1 MNTWRPPHTRLIM
14 MMVFLNCSIIS
25 FSLYCQSNLFQS
37 FIHTV
42 LVNKR
47 NKTLSIFIHVWS
59 LGFLCL
65 TSLLSL
71 VPNIYE
77 IEVCAS
83 YISTVLSYNMNS
95 PQRQRQLIFYH
106 RTVTLKVRCLLLSG
120 TCTSQG
126 VPHWLLYWA
135 TDHSGLSWTRSLRR
149 QQINFYYCHL
159 DQSKCILLWELHNS
173 VTALCESNS
182 WNIWCV
188 FTEG

>member
-1 MNTWRPPHTRLIM
+1 M
-14 MMVFLNCSIIS
+14 
-25 FSLYCQSNLFQS
+25 FQN
-37 FIHTV
+37 FIHAV

-71 VPNIYE
+71 VPNIWNRSLCFIYS
-77 IEVCAS
+77 IG
-83 YISTVLSYNMNS
+83 TVLSYNMNS
-95 PQRQRQLIFYH
+95 PQRQWQLIFYD

-135 TDHSGLSWTRSLRR
+135 TDHSGLSWTRCLLRR

-173 VTALCESNS
+173 LTALCESNS
-182 WNIWCV
+182 LNIWCV